1 MGRGVVE
8 TDVSGGPESGTQ
20 RRLHAQGALVAA
32 RRVARAQ
39 RVTGTPKPETSF
51 EAVVLGRVGAD
62 LYPQQVSTP
71 LEHVR
76 TFERFVGG
84 FAGNVATG
92 LVRLGIRVAIVSA
105 VGDDGHGRFVRIFL
119 AAEGVDVESLH
130 VHPTLR
136 TPLAFCEAWPPDHFP
151 LTYYRLPTCPDW
163 ELRPSDLPLEEIAR
177 VPLLFVTGT
186 GLAREPSR
194 SATLTAL
201 ECRRARPRDRARS
214 EARASWLPA
223 TVFDLDWRESFWT
236 SARDYAREVAEAA
249 RWADVVLGG
258 ESEFEVAGLDPE
270 AVLRSGASVV
280 VVKRGPG
287 GALVLAR
294 GGLRRSVAGVPAPV
308 INGLGAG
315 DAFAAAFGAGLLL
328 GLDPSA
334 AVERGNAAGAI
345 VASRLSCSTAMP
357 RLSELE
363 AVLSGMR
370 IQDLAAPTSDQRVG

>member
-1 MGRGVVE
+1 
-8 TDVSGGPESGTQ
+8 
-20 RRLHAQGALVAA
+20 
-32 RRVARAQ
+32 
-39 RVTGTPKPETSF
+39 
-51 EAVVLGRVGAD
+51 
-62 LYPQQVSTP
+62 
-71 LEHVR
+71 VR

-84 FAGNVATG
+84 FAANVTTG
-92 LVRLGIRVAIVSA
+92 LVRLGIRAAIVSA
-105 VGDDGHGRFVRIFL
+105 VGDDGHGRFVRSFL
-119 AAEGVDVESLH
+119 AAEGVDVEWLH

-136 TPLAFCEAWPPDHFP
+136 TPLAFCEVWPPDHFP

-163 ELRPSDLPLEEIAR
+163 ELRPADLPLEEIAR
-177 VPLLFVTGT
+177 APLLFVTGT

-194 SATLTAL
+194 SATLAAL
-201 ECRRARPRDRARS
+201 EWRRTRPRARADSP
-214 EARASWLPA
+214 ARATWLPA
-223 TVFDLDWRESFWT
+223 TVLDLDWRESLWT
-236 SARDYAREVAEAA
+236 SSLDYAREVAEAA

-270 AVLRSGASVV
+270 AVLHSGASVV

-287 GALVLAR
+287 GVLVLAR

-328 GLDPSA
+328 GLDPAA

-370 IQDLAAPTSDQRVG
+370 IQDLPAPTSDQRVG